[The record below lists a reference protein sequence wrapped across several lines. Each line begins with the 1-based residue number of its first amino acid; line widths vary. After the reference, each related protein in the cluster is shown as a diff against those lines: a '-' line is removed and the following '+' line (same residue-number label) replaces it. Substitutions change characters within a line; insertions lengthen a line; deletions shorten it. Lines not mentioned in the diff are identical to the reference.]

1 MLLGHVSVFRY
12 VYIKKS
18 CIAYTIS
25 INRYWFGGEKMHN
38 NEENCCCS
46 YPHPRMFLT
55 KEEKITH
62 LSKYKEWLENEAKGV
77 DEAIT
82 KLKEA

>member
-1 MLLGHVSVFRY
+1 MD
-12 VYIKKS
+12 
-18 CIAYTIS
+18 CC
-25 INRYWFGGEKMHN
+25 GG
-38 NEENCCCS
+38 S
-46 YPHPRMFLT
+46 FHPRMFLT

-77 DEAIT
+77 DEAIA